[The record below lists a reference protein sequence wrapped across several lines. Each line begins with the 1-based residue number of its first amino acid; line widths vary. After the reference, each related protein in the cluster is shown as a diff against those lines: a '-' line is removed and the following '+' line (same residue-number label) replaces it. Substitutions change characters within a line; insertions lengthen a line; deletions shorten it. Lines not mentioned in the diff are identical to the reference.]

1 MDSKEQL
8 MSIITSCNEIL
19 KSLENDTA
27 KINETGRK
35 INFKELQ
42 NTAQKF
48 KFSNDILE
56 KMAETYK
63 KTYVRMMLYIIK
75 DIEDKKFE
83 NALLHITKI
92 VGAANIEIDIEAELI
107 SVYKTDERSFENM
120 MQDLTAMNESEC
132 QVFITDVIYLLI
144 ASDISDKNIKELVGG
159 IIAKLG
165 LGEIQIRE
173 TFELINIIVDKNN
186 AEYTKMSKRV
196 LSVDLRN
203 FYPYT
208 KDFVS
213 GIMANN

>member
-63 KTYVRMMLYIIK
+63 KTYV
-75 DIEDKKFE
+75 
-83 NALLHITKI
+83 
-92 VGAANIEIDIEAELI
+92 
-107 SVYKTDERSFENM
+107 
-120 MQDLTAMNESEC
+120 
-132 QVFITDVIYLLI
+132 
-144 ASDISDKNIKELVGG
+144 
-159 IIAKLG
+159 
-165 LGEIQIRE
+165 
-173 TFELINIIVDKNN
+173 
-186 AEYTKMSKRV
+186 
-196 LSVDLRN
+196 N
-203 FYPYT
+203 F
-208 KDFVS
+208 S
-213 GIMANN
+213 GF